1 MNIRNEIA
9 ADVAAIET
17 LTYSAFDGHPHHAPG
32 AKPTEHLIV
41 NRLRESGGL
50 ALSLVAA
57 EADRIVGHIAFS
69 PVSVGGNAAG
79 WYGLAP
85 VSVLPERQGEG
96 IGSLLV
102 REGISRLQAAGAA
115 GIVLLGEP
123 GYYGR
128 FGFKACAEMTLPG
141 VPADYFLI
149 LPTPGGKPLP
159 AGEVAFHPAFNS

>member
-96 IGSLLV
+96 I
-102 REGISRLQAAGAA
+102 SRLQAAGAA

-159 AGEVAFHPAFNS
+159 AGDVAFHPAFNG